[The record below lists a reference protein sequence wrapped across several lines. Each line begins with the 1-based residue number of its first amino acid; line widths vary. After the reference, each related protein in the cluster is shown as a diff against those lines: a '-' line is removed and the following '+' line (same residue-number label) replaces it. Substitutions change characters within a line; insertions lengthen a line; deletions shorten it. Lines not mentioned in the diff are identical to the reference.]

1 MCLETYQIKDPFNVI
16 GPGTMCH
23 NGYFHV
29 DSDKQDVFATHHSSA
44 AGGQHKQNQRGSL
57 DNYNSNDISFSDFV
71 PDKKIRSCSTLQDI
85 SYYSVSSWLTPS
97 IIAAAASNRLTE

>member
-57 DNYNSNDISFSDFV
+57 DNYNSNDIRFSDFV
-71 PDKKIRSCSTLQDI
+71 PVKKADPALLYRIYLITVFLSGCHHQ
-85 SYYSVSSWLTPS
+85 
-97 IIAAAASNRLTE
+97 